1 MVRLK
6 TWHSEGAIVAGD
18 RMNPSQIL
26 KIVVLL
32 LTLATFPLPGSLAL
46 AQSAPSKGLKDFQEA
61 FRFVAK
67 TVKPA
72 VVNVSAVRTVAA
84 RNPMLEMDAFRD
96 NHPFREFFGD
106 EFFRRFFHGQG
117 GGERQVQQGVGSG
130 FIFDPRGFILT
141 NRHVIRGAEE
151 IQVTLEGKKKFKAR
165 LIGADS
171 KTDVAVIK
179 IEGRDLPFTKLGD
192 SETLD
197 VGDWVLAIGNPFGL
211 MQTVTAGIVS
221 AKGRSKMGILDYEDF
236 IQTDAAINPGN
247 SGGPLVNVDGQVVGM
262 NTAILSRSGGYM
274 GIGFAIPVNLIK
286 HAINQLIAKKPVEP
300 GPKNGANGPV
310 QRQPR
315 PSASPLEP
323 NDPYLHRGAFEKD
336 GI

>member
-1 MVRLK
+1 MVRFK
-6 TWHSEGAIVAGD
+6 TSHPGQTTMASAKLIT
-18 RMNPSQIL
+18 
-26 KIVVLL
+26 IVVLTSTL
-32 LTLATFPLPGSLAL
+32 LVWPTLAPLAT
-46 AQSAPSKGLKDFQEA
+46 AQNVASRGLKDLQEA

-72 VVNVSAVRTVAA
+72 VVNVSAVRTVTA
-84 RNPMLEMDAFRD
+84 RNPLSEMDVFRE

-106 EFFRRFFHGQG
+106 EFFRRFFSGQG
-117 GGERQVQQGVGSG
+117 GMERQVQQGVGSG
-130 FIFDPRGFILT
+130 FIFDSKGLILT
-141 NRHVIRGAEE
+141 NRHVIKGAEE
-151 IQVTLEGKKKFKAR
+151 IQVTLEGKKKYKAR

-171 KTDVAVIK
+171 KTDVAIIK

-247 SGGPLVNVDGQVVGM
+247 SGGPLVNVDGQVIGM

-274 GIGFAIPVNLIK
+274 GIGFAIPINLIK
-286 HAINQLIAKKPVEP
+286 QAINHLLAKKPVDAA
-300 GPKNGANGPV
+300 PKNSGNDAGP
-310 QRQPR
+310 RPPR
-315 PSASPLEP
+315 PSASPLDP
-323 NDPYLHRGAFEKD
+323 NNPYLHRGTFERD